1 MASTG
6 HLLEDDVTI
15 APQVSTFR
23 SSLATLTYDG
33 RASIL
38 ATLVAL
44 HSLEN
49 SDPDVTADEEA
60 MAIASHAREVMG
72 MAGREV

>member
-1 MASTG
+1 MQSATDTSNTFADAG
-6 HLLEDDVTI
+6 LVSRIRTLI
-15 APQVSTFR
+15 AGLS
-23 SSLATLTYDG
+23 YDG

-60 MAIASHAREVMG
+60 MAIARHAREIMG